1 MIFDLIR
8 NGFSL
13 QTIINLLVRVFTV
26 FCVLPIHEFAH
37 AFVADRL
44 GDDTP
49 RLKGRLSLNPLDHL
63 DIFGVIM
70 IFVCGFGYAK
80 PVPVNHLKFKNQ
92 KAGMA
97 LTALAGP
104 LSNVIMAV
112 AFSLIANGA
121 FVGYMRN
128 TDSTVLWVTVLFCY
142 YAASIN
148 VCLAVF
154 NLIPVMPLDGSRLL
168 NLVLPSKY
176 YFKVMQYERYIVIG
190 LFIVMVT
197 GIFSRPFGA
206 LCQLVLRGIL
216 KVSSLPFGEYG
227 SYFMQIMG

>member
-8 NGFSL
+8 NGLST

-63 DIFGVIM
+63 DLFGVIM
-70 IFVCGFGYAK
+70 IFLCGFGYAK
-80 PVPVNHLKFKNQ
+80 PVPVNPRNFKNR

-97 LTALAGP
+97 ITALAGP
-104 LSNVIMAV
+104 VSNFIMAFFF
-112 AFSLIANGA
+112 AFIANLT
-121 FVGYMRN
+121 FVAYIKNPDTTLLSVSYM
-128 TDSTVLWVTVLFCY
+128 FFY

-148 VCLAVF
+148 VCLALF
-154 NLIPVMPLDGSRLL
+154 NLLPIMPLDGSRLL
-168 NLVLPSKY
+168 NLILPEKY
-176 YFKVMQYERYIVIG
+176 YFQIMKYEKYILIG
-190 LFIVMVT
+190 LFFFMVS
-197 GIFSRPFGA
+197 GIFSRPFSS
-206 LCQLVLRGIL
+206 LCDIVLSGIIRL
-216 KVSSLPFGEYG
+216 TSLPFGG
-227 SYFMQIMG
+227 LGAVWR